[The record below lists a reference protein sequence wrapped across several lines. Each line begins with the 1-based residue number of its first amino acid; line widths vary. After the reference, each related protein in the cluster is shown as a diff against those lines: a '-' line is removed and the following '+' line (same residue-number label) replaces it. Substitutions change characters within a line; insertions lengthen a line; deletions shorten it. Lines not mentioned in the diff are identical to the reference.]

1 MGAGMRVELQAE
13 VDGRRDLVFPLV
25 STAGGLHRWLDEADL
40 DPKPGAGVRL
50 RLREAIAIGRVIAVD
65 PPQHVS
71 IPWDWEAE
79 PLGALTV
86 VSFDLIDHG
95 PRTHLTLRH
104 VGFRSAA
111 QVDLHDALWRYWFAR
126 LVAVARGVARDAE
139 DAVRS
144 GGASASGAAARHR

>member
-13 VDGRRDLVFPLV
+13 VDGRRD
-25 STAGGLHRWLDEADL
+25 AADVE
-40 DPKPGAGVRL
+40 PKPGGGVRL
-50 RLREAIAIGRVIAVD
+50 RLRDAIVIGRVVAVD

-71 IPWDWEAE
+71 FSWDWEAE

-104 VGFRSAA
+104 VGLPSAA
-111 QVDLHDALWRYWFAR
+111 QVGLHDALWRYWFAR
-126 LVAVARGVARDAE
+126 LVAVARMVARDPDDVA
-139 DAVRS
+139 RS
-144 GGASASGAAARHR
+144 GRGAASGLGASHR